1 MHAKITQ
8 VQQNTFNQ
16 DNRLDQIGSIVFVQH
31 HLSMFPIRV
40 LLLAFCV
47 RTIDSRNEKFIA
59 RIKKKKKEKR
69 ENRRKSVFAYKFQ
82 MIDVLIEI

>member
-59 RIKKKKKEKR
+59 RIKKEREREKT
-69 ENRRKSVFAYKFQ
+69 EKKSVFTYKFQ

>member
-59 RIKKKKKEKR
+59 RIKKEREREKT
-69 ENRRKSVFAYKFQ
+69 EKKSVFAYKFQ

>member
-47 RTIDSRNEKFIA
+47 QTIDSRNEKFIGKS
-59 RIKKKKKEKR
+59 KKKRKR
-69 ENRRKSVFAYKFQ
+69 EKTKGKAFL
-82 MIDVLIEI
+82 LINFR

>member
-59 RIKKKKKEKR
+59 RIKKERKR
-69 ENRRKSVFAYKFQ
+69 EKAERKAFL
-82 MIDVLIEI
+82 LINFR

>member
-47 RTIDSRNEKFIA
+47 QTIDSRNEKFIGKS
-59 RIKKKKKEKR
+59 KKKGKE
-69 ENRRKSVFAYKFQ
+69 RKQKEEKAFL
-82 MIDVLIEI
+82 LINFR

>member
-59 RIKKKKKEKR
+59 GIKKERKR
-69 ENRRKSVFAYKFQ
+69 EKTERKAFL
-82 MIDVLIEI
+82 LINFR

>member
-47 RTIDSRNEKFIA
+47 QTIDSRNEKFIGKS
-59 RIKKKKKEKR
+59 KKKGKERKQKEKR
-69 ENRRKSVFAYKFQ
+69 FC
-82 MIDVLIEI
+82 L